1 MNRTQQ
7 KRKYLA
13 QNFLT
18 DRQLVRRL
26 VAKSRLDPDD
36 TVIDIGAGRGIITAE
51 LARRCAH
58 VIAIEKDPT
67 LVGEL
72 RRRFN
77 DVRNIEI
84 VAHDFLRYRIP
95 VRSFKVV
102 ASIPY
107 NLTAHIVRKLL
118 SSTMAEAH
126 LIMQKQ
132 PARKLGGIPHETMLS
147 LHAKTRF
154 EFEIVHELRRTDFH
168 PVPDVDSVMLRIT
181 RRRHP
186 VADESGYYD
195 LVDYG
200 FNRYKRNLRLA
211 FKKVF
216 SYKAWKR
223 ISRELGFG
231 INATPTELSF
241 RQWVG
246 LYEAL
251 REK

>member
-18 DRQLVRRL
+18 DRNL
-26 VAKSRLDPDD
+26 VARLAGKAGLRPGD

-51 LARRCAH
+51 LARRCAR
-58 VIAIEKDPT
+58 VIAIEKDPV
-67 LVGEL
+67 LAGRLRDRFREL
-72 RRRFN
+72 EN
-77 DVRNIEI
+77 VEVI
-84 VAHDFLRYRIP
+84 ACDFLRYRIP
-95 VRSFKVV
+95 VPAYKVV

-107 NLTAHIVRKLL
+107 NVTADIVRRLL
-118 SSTMAEAH
+118 NSSLSEAH

-132 PARKLGGIPHETMLS
+132 PAKKLAGTPHETMLS

-154 EFEIVHELRRTDFH
+154 RFEIVHELRRTDFH

-181 RRRHP
+181 RRQDP
-186 VADESGYYD
+186 VADEIAYHD
-195 LVDYG
+195 FVRYG
-200 FNRYKRNLRLA
+200 FGRYKRNLRLA
-211 FKKVF
+211 FKNVF
-216 SYKAWKR
+216 SYKSWKR
-223 ISRELGFG
+223 ISRELGFD

-246 LYEAL
+246 LYEAS
-251 REK
+251 RGK